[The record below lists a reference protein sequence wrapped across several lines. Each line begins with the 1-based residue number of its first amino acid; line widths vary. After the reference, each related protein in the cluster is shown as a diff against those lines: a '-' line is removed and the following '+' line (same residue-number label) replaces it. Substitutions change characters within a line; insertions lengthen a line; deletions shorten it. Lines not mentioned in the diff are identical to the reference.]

1 MPNKRRFTEVKMK
14 KKRPGKS
21 RYRPSTQAKRRETY
35 YSKGAGKSGLL
46 LRRPRLVRHLRH
58 IRKEQTARYAEIT
71 GSDTSGDK
79 TQVIYKGCVDV
90 FMGALDARANQ
101 IMEMARDLVSERPHK
116 GGMKVRNRDLIN
128 ATRIIAR
135 LRTQ

>member
-21 RYRPSTQAKRRETY
+21 RYRPSTEAKRRENY
-35 YSKGAGKSGLL
+35 YSKGAGKAGLL
-46 LRRPRLVRHLRH
+46 LRRPRLVRHLRR
-58 IRKEQTARYAEIT
+58 IRKEQSARYAEIT
-71 GSDTSGDK
+71 GSEAPTDK

-101 IMEMARDLVSERPHK
+101 IMKMAHDLVSERSHK
-116 GGMKVRNRDLIN
+116 GGMKLRNRDLIK
-128 ATRIIAR
+128 ATRVIAQ